1 MLNSLNIFNN
11 TTVSHSLPDRFLS
24 DLQFWSSD
32 NDIKTLIHRKVGFS
46 FILPLE
52 FDQPVKCRK

>member
-11 TTVSHSLPDRFLS
+11 TTVSHSLPDHFLS

-32 NDIKTLIHRKVGFS
+32 NDIKTLWSIEK
-46 FILPLE
+46 
-52 FDQPVKCRK
+52 